1 VYVEQSKGY
10 EVHENPHKVYKL
22 KKAPYGL
29 KQAPRAW
36 FNRIEAHFL
45 KEVFEKCHN
54 EHTLFIKTNKE
65 GKVLIV
71 GLYVNDLI
79 FTGND
84 KAMFNE
90 FKSLMV
96 HQFDMTDL
104 GKMRYFFGIEVFQ
117 MADGIYIS

>member
-1 VYVEQSKGY
+1 VYVEQPKGY
-10 EVHENPHKVYKL
+10 ELHENPHKVYKL
-22 KKAPYGL
+22 KKALYGL

-36 FNRIEAHFL
+36 FSHIEAHFL
-45 KEVFEKCHN
+45 NEVFEKCHN
-54 EHTLFIKTNKE
+54 EHTLFVKTSKE

-90 FKSLMV
+90 FKSSMV
-96 HQFDMTDL
+96 HEYDMTDL
-104 GKMRYFFGIEVFQ
+104 GKMRYFLGIEVFQ